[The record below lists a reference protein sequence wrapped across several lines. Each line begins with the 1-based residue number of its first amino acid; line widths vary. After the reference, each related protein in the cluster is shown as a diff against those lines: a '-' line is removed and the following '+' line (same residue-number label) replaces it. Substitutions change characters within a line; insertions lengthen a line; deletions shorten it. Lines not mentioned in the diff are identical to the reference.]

1 MRIDAYNQI
10 NQIYKISE
18 KVSVKQVGKT
28 SQSDSLELSQLGKDY
43 QIAKKAL
50 ANTPDIRQDKVDD
63 VKKRMENGTYNVS
76 NDDFA
81 EKLLESFK
89 KLGSE

>member
-18 KVSVKQVGKT
+18 KVSIKQVGKT

-50 ANTPDIRQDKVDD
+50 ANTPDIRRDKVDD

>member
-18 KVSVKQVGKT
+18 KVTVKQVGKA
-28 SQSDSLELSQLGKDY
+28 SQSDKLEISQFAKDY
-43 QIAKKAL
+43 QVAKKAL
-50 ANTPDIRQDKVDD
+50 ASVPDVRQDKVDD

-76 NDDFA
+76 NEDFA

-89 KLGSE
+89 KLGTE